1 MADPRDILL
10 VDDDDQMHYE
20 VPKMLEGQGL
30 NISHSF
36 TFQDAVMK
44 LATYEPS
51 VVVTDIEVGERTAQ
65 EIIRICATYRP
76 NTKVVVLVA
85 SFERMMVASE
95 LQSMGVHAIVT
106 KPMEQEDLF
115 DAFEGVVPLTRP
127 QTNDDEEEPPFELNQ
142 PSQTFD
148 SVNEVAGNQSE
159 PTAQSYP
166 DSQANNFSDLSAA
179 QQLNQQQPELYSEQ
193 SNFQQT
199 QAAPVPSQPLP
210 GNNQEFPGTMQM
222 QGYEENT
229 QSVNPDTPGYTPDY
243 SNRGGATNPVSD
255 QSVDQMIESSLPSY
269 QESTPSS
276 GLTQPTDL
284 NSPLQSQP
292 NQGSSVIPPL
302 PPLPPLPGMGE
313 PQGNPPSFTEN
324 QTYPQS
330 GTQVESPVQP
340 PTESL
345 YQNQE
350 MQSYQE
356 TYQPEQSL
364 QPKTSVDSLMDD
376 FESGSSLDALLEQHS
391 EALTNPGGEE
401 EFSQNPPDVTQESQM
416 PGVVQG
422 AEAQYGTE
430 QGQTKPGSDLSDLS
444 RMLSETANSL
454 GSSDQQMD
462 HSVQSPEEFLE
473 EEVDSL
479 SVLQDLE
486 NDLSSLGDY
495 EEDTDLLDD
504 SILES
509 KEVGLIK
516 ESKPLPGSKPKGLPG
531 NKPMPGMPGFKGG
544 GLPGSSG
551 GFPSNQQGGFAQ
563 PEQGG
568 FPQSE
573 QGGFPQPEQGGFP
586 QPEQGGFPQPEQG
599 GFPQSDQGG
608 FPQPEQ
614 SGFAQPEQGGFPQ
627 PEQGG
632 FPQSEQGGFPQAE
645 QGGVQQHQGQQ
656 FDQLQEPAINGQQGG
671 NLALGR
677 EVNID
682 FSNPED
688 TLYGASEESSGN
700 SELDALIA
708 QQKQREAELSAR
720 MSAQPVNEQS
730 APTYQEN
737 YANSSGNP
745 EELHEEE
752 PEELDPLQA
761 LIQSARSQVD
771 GIENAADPM
780 AGLSQANPA
789 VQQTELPQQSQ
800 VPHHEQAHPTVP
812 TQDNFDQGSSQANH
826 ENYAQQSPAQQ
837 AGDNFPASSPSAQ
850 STSWQEGAGPV
861 ASPVNQE
868 ASNVFGKE
876 PDLDFSSPED
886 LIFHRQEM
894 EKIRQSN
901 EEPAMSD
908 DPLEA
913 LLQQAQTGQPAPLQN
928 QAPPQQ
934 GFSGQTADTDDL
946 DALIQQAKAG
956 AMQASGQETGSP
968 SYPQQ
973 GPAGQ
978 SQHPGQSQGMAPQ
991 GHASPQSSMGPGGQ
1005 NIPGQG
1011 PQANQDRSP
1020 SGSGVFEREKPSSE
1034 LTPEERK
1041 AQSESWGTG
1050 WFGDNK
1056 NDGSD
1061 TSVKARLEAA
1071 RRRAKEKEMEELG
1084 IKPQEANAGAEDPYS
1099 IPAPDP
1105 VQLERDR
1112 QARMQ
1117 SQGASPQNTGA
1128 QPEDPYS
1135 IPAPDP
1141 VQLERDRQA
1150 RMQAQ
1155 GQSPPMDPAQYE
1167 RERAAREEAEKRA
1180 YFEAEKKRKLEEQ
1193 RKKLEEI
1200 EQKKKESAELLNDL
1214 SNEMEYLAEESAEI
1228 VVDENVADKVQV
1240 ETVKERKEREVQEAK
1255 KKGEEPPG
1263 QAEPAQKGPEE
1274 PQRPKKPQY
1283 PPTRRPQDPYLR
1295 VVVSHD
1301 SVDAD
1306 LVCYPHESDLHQV
1319 RDVQQEF
1326 EKQGI
1331 TYGIDFNRVA
1341 ALLEKVNKNREPV
1354 LGETVARGKAPVDGR
1369 DAEVKFEFQLN
1380 KEVRIKEDE
1389 SGKVDYR
1396 SVYMIDSVHQGDLL
1410 ATVVP
1415 TVPPQ
1420 DGMSVF
1426 GGILQGKAGKD
1437 ARIMAGRNVIYNQT
1451 SRQFY
1456 AEIAGQPMLKG
1467 NKILVAP
1474 IYTVPH
1480 DVDLSTGN
1488 VEFVGTVIVNG
1499 NVKSGFS
1506 VTATEDV
1513 RVMGLVEAATIKAGG
1528 EVFVKQGFTGM
1539 EKGVISADKKV
1550 TVKFCESGRINCEGD
1565 VWVEDSILN
1574 SHVSCKGRLRVVK
1587 NKGSIIGGQCRAV
1600 QGIQVVNLG
1609 SEFGVATG
1617 VAVGEHFII
1626 GEMLKEINHHAK
1638 LNNEKV
1644 KKIRMGINTFTDTVR
1659 KGIKLGPAQIA
1670 KIGKLKEI
1678 LKVLTVREQGL
1689 KDQKNKLLGRF
1700 NEKCS
1705 SKIYVKQNVFPN
1717 VKIQIGNSILKVQDV
1732 FVHCSFAEDKFKSAV
1747 RLGGYDLDDQ
1757 SNKDG
1762 TDKKA

>member
-95 LQSMGVHAIVT
+95 LQSMGAHAIVT

-127 QTNDDEEEPPFELNQ
+127 QSSDDEEEPPFELNQ
-142 PSQTFD
+142 ASQTFD

-166 DSQANNFSDLSAA
+166 DSQTNNFSDLSAA
-179 QQLNQQQPELYSEQ
+179 QQLNQQQPELYTEQ
-193 SNFQQT
+193 SNFQQSK
-199 QAAPVPSQPLP
+199 AATVPGQPLP
-210 GNNQEFPGTMQM
+210 GNNQDYTGTMQM
-222 QGYEENT
+222 QGHEENT
-229 QSVNPDTPGYTPDY
+229 QGVKPETPDY
-243 SNRGGATNPVSD
+243 NPDYNNMGGARNPASE
-255 QSVDQMIESSLPSY
+255 QSVDQLIESSLPAY
-269 QESTPSS
+269 QEAISPS
-276 GLTQPTDL
+276 GFTQATDP
-284 NSPLQSQP
+284 NSQLQNQP

-313 PQGNPPSFTEN
+313 PQGNPPSFEEN
-324 QTYPQS
+324 QTYPQT
-330 GTQVESPVQP
+330 GTQFEGAVQP

-350 MQSYQE
+350 MQNYQE

-376 FESGSSLDALLEQHS
+376 FDSGSSLDALLEQHS
-391 EALTNPGGEE
+391 ESLASPEGMEDLSPHQANMADD
-401 EFSQNPPDVTQESQM
+401 SQVA
-416 PGVVQG
+416 G
-422 AEAQYGTE
+422 AEQGSQTQPGTGYE
-430 QGQTKPGSDLSDLS
+430 EPKPGSDLSDLS

-454 GSSDQQMD
+454 GSSNQQMD
-462 HSVQSPEEFLE
+462 HSVQNPDEFLE

-486 NDLSSLGDY
+486 NVLSSLGDY
-495 EEDTDLLDD
+495 EDDTDLLED

-551 GFPSNQQGGFAQ
+551 GFPSNQQAGFPESEQGGFPQ
-563 PEQGG
+563 PEQSG

-573 QGGFPQPEQGGFP
+573 QGGFPQPEQ
-586 QPEQGGFPQPEQG
+586 
-599 GFPQSDQGG
+599 
-608 FPQPEQ
+608 
-614 SGFAQPEQGGFPQ
+614 A
-627 PEQGG
+627 
-632 FPQSEQGGFPQAE
+632 
-645 QGGVQQHQGQQ
+645 GVQQHQGQQ
-656 FDQLQEPAINGQQGG
+656 LDQLQETAINGQQGE

-677 EVNID
+677 DVNID

-700 SELDALIA
+700 PELDALIA

-730 APTYQEN
+730 ASTYQESYTN
-737 YANSSGNP
+737 TSGYP

-752 PEELDPLQA
+752 PEELDPFQA

-789 VQQTELPQQSQ
+789 VQQTELPQQSLA
-800 VPHHEQAHPTVP
+800 PHHEQAHPSVP
-812 TQDNFDQGSSQANH
+812 TQGSFDQGFSQENH
-826 ENYAQQSPAQQ
+826 GNYAQQSPAQQ

-850 STSWQEGAGPV
+850 NTNWQEGAGPV
-861 ASPVNQE
+861 SNPLSQE
-868 ASNVFGKE
+868 ASNGFGKE

-901 EEPAMSD
+901 EEPAISD

-913 LLQQAQTGQPAPLQN
+913 LLQQAQTGQSTPVQN

-934 GFSGQTADTDDL
+934 GFPVQTAETGDL

-956 AMQASGQETGSP
+956 AMQTSGQEAGSP
-968 SYPQQ
+968 SHPQQ
-973 GPAGQ
+973 GLAGQ
-978 SQHPGQSQGMAPQ
+978 SQHPGQSQGLAPP
-991 GHASPQSSMGPGGQ
+991 GHGSPQNSMGPGGQ

-1011 PQANQDRSP
+1011 PQANQDRSS
-1020 SGSGVFEREKPSSE
+1020 SGSDVFEIEKPSSE

-1084 IKPQEANAGAEDPYS
+1084 IKPQEANVGAEDPYS

-1112 QARMQ
+1112 QARLQ

-1150 RMQAQ
+1150 RMQSQ

-1167 RERAAREEAEKRA
+1167 RERAAREEAEKKA

-1193 RKKLEEI
+1193 RRKLEEI
-1200 EQKKKESAELLNDL
+1200 EQKKEESAELLNDL
-1214 SNEMEYLAEESAEI
+1214 YSEMEYLAEESAEV
-1228 VVDENVADKVQV
+1228 VVDDKVTDKVKV
-1240 ETVKERKEREVQEAK
+1240 ETVKERKEREIQEAK

-1274 PQRPKKPQY
+1274 PQGPEKPQY
-1283 PPTRRPQDPYLR
+1283 PPTRGPQDTNLR

-1306 LVCYPHESDLHQV
+1306 LVCYPHESDLYQV

-1354 LGETVARGKAPVDGR
+1354 LGETVARGKAPIDGK
-1369 DAEVKFEFQLN
+1369 DAEVKFEFQLSR
-1380 KEVRIKEDE
+1380 EVQIKEDD

-1396 SVYMIDSVHQGDLL
+1396 SIYNIDSVHQGDLL

-1437 ARIMAGRNVIYNQT
+1437 ARIMAGKNVIYNQA

-1467 NKILVAP
+1467 NKIEVAP

-1499 NVKSGFS
+1499 KVRPGFS

-1513 RVMGLVEAATIKAGG
+1513 LVMSLVAGATIKAGG
-1528 EVFVKQGFTGM
+1528 EVFVKEGFIGM

-1550 TVKFCESGRINCEGD
+1550 TMKFCESGRINCEGD

-1574 SHVSCKGRLRVVK
+1574 SHVSCKGRLWVVK

-1626 GEMLKEINHHAK
+1626 AEMLKEINHHAK

-1644 KKIRMGINTFTDTVR
+1644 RKIRMGINTFTDTVR

-1689 KDQKNKLLGRF
+1689 KDQKSKLLGRF

-1717 VKIQIGNSILKVQDV
+1717 VKIQIGNSILKVQDA

-1757 SNKDG
+1757 SSKDAKG
-1762 TDKKA
+1762 EKA